1 MLKVCFFIE
10 MLIFWSLEIQPKELT
25 KIGKSTSPSHQ
36 SLRQA
41 IASDHRWY
49 PQLQQGIECWMPGL
63 LSNKWIHMDSY
74 LDARD
79 SYSSHMVNQQS
90 YIVYSSII
98 LPFLVL
104 VEKKRERCFFTRLN
118 WGTF

>member
-1 MLKVCFFIE
+1 
-10 MLIFWSLEIQPKELT
+10 
-25 KIGKSTSPSHQ
+25 
-36 SLRQA
+36 
-41 IASDHRWY
+41 
-49 PQLQQGIECWMPGL
+49 MPGL

-79 SYSSHMVNQQS
+79 SYSSHMVNHQS

-104 VEKKRERCFFTRLN
+104 VVKKREMFFHKAQLGNLLRDRRKPHL
-118 WGTF
+118 

>member
-1 MLKVCFFIE
+1 
-10 MLIFWSLEIQPKELT
+10 
-25 KIGKSTSPSHQ
+25 
-36 SLRQA
+36 
-41 IASDHRWY
+41 
-49 PQLQQGIECWMPGL
+49 
-63 LSNKWIHMDSY
+63 MDSY